1 MPLLRSEITGPIAV
15 SVRAGKNQIP
25 WTQGEQIALRAAQTG
40 TDHMTAGQRTAGVRR
55 VWRRRAGARSG
66 MISRAST

>member
-15 SVRAGKNQIP
+15 SVRAGKDQIP

-40 TDHMTAGQRTAGVRR
+40 TDHVKLPNLPLVFVGYGVNAPERR
-55 VWRRRAGARSG
+55 WDDFKG
-66 MISRAST
+66 ID